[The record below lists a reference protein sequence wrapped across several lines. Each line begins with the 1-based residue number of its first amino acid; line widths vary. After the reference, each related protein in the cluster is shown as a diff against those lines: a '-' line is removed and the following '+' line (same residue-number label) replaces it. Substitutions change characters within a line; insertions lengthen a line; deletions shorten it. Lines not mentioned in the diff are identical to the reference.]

1 MKIQANLK
9 CWGVELE
16 ISTNNVVLNED
27 LGKSESGDISEQML
41 DTSKDLYKYSTDKS
55 DLDYSKYVVD
65 KLQLSDW
72 EIEEL
77 ISYLQTKIAD

>member
-41 DTSKDLYKYSTDKS
+41 YTSKDLYKYSTDKS
-55 DLDYSKYVVD
+55 DLDYSKYVVE